1 MLDSTKPREVIMFS
15 VDRNRISNLAE
26 FNGLIRVKDI
36 RGRTF
41 YVDEAKVFYPQYKV
55 AVYLDA
61 KRREASIKPMKDYN
75 PGLEVMVIDF
85 ADELSRSLGWL

>member
-1 MLDSTKPREVIMFS
+1 MFS
-15 VDRNRISNLAE
+15 IDAGKISKLAE

-41 YVDEAKVFYPQYKV
+41 YVDEAKVFYPQYNV

-61 KRREASIKPMKDYN
+61 ERRQASIKPLRDYD
-75 PGLEVMVIDF
+75 PGLECF
-85 ADELSRSLGWL
+85 LADMAEDLSRALGWL